1 MVTGI
6 KILLSVLL
14 VFVLSNTA
22 FAKADGS
29 ELGLT
34 AGAASLQMT
43 AWQASGDEPVNFKR
57 GRGKEGDGRGED
69 NGVDE
74 PDDEPVC
81 GPGYDEHH
89 GVCELDEPDD
99 D

>member
-34 AGAASLQMT
+34 EDAASLQMT

-74 PDDEPVC
+74 PDDEPTVC
-81 GPGYDEHH
+81 PPGFDEHR
-89 GVCELDEPDD
+89 GVCELDDD
-99 D
+99 